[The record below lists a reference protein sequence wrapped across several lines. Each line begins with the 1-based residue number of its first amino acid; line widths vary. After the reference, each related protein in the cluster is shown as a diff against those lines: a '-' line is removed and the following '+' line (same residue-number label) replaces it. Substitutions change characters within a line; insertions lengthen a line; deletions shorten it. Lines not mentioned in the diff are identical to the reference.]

1 MINFIPAR
9 SVTRNACGR
18 SRAFRCMVDC
28 MLVSAVMLFALPVHA
43 DETLSALVDPLA
55 VSSMVYGE
63 TFPLSGYNPLYVLF
77 GDPETKVQL
86 SFKYQIIGG
95 AGLYF
100 GYTQLM
106 FWRLW
111 DDSRPFEDV
120 NYNPEFF
127 YQFTFGSGD
136 TVNSIVVG
144 LYEHK
149 SNGRE
154 GEYSRSY
161 DGNYLKFNILRPL
174 GRAHMMIS
182 LKAYVLYNLDD
193 PNENI
198 REYMGCWSAELFLG
212 CRVPGFI
219 VDRAGLYCKAFP
231 GGVYGTDFTRGAREV
246 GTALGVNVLGI
257 RPYLFTQY
265 RHGYADSLLHYDR
278 KDSVLRAGFALYR

>member
-1 MINFIPAR
+1 M
-9 SVTRNACGR
+9 
-18 SRAFRCMVDC
+18 
-28 MLVSAVMLFALPVHA
+28 
-43 DETLSALVDPLA
+43 
-55 VSSMVYGE
+55 
-63 TFPLSGYNPLYVLF
+63 LF

-106 FWRLW
+106 FWRLL
-111 DDSRPFEDV
+111 DESRPFEDV
-120 NYNPEFF
+120 NYTPEFF
-127 YQFTFGSGD
+127 YQFTFGNGD
-136 TVNSIVVG
+136 TVNSIIVG
-144 LYEHK
+144 LYEHR
-149 SNGRE
+149 SNGKD
-154 GEYSRSY
+154 GEDSRSY
-161 DGNYLKFNILRPL
+161 DGNYLKFNILKAL
-174 GRAHMMIS
+174 GKAHMMIS

-231 GGVYGTDFTRGAREV
+231 GGVYGTDFTKGAQEI
-246 GTALGVNVLGI
+246 GAALGVNVLGI
-257 RPYLFTQY
+257 RPYIFTQY